1 MAKQPSRDD
10 PSKPKAHGYA
20 YKKQFYQ
27 SSEVAADYDEHR
39 FRTPKRQRRNA
50 RKWNAIQK
58 ALALADGVKTDR
70 RSALRHRPFHRASWR
85 APGYQVVGSDI
96 SLEMMQQAAKLPS
109 VQHANIAGYVRAD
122 AEALPFR
129 SKSADCLMSIR
140 FLFHV
145 DPETRRRML
154 REFGRVSRRWVIAD
168 YRHKYSFRYGVWK
181 LSRMLGLT
189 RRPFERV
196 SVKSMKAEFED
207 AGLRVAKIIRGA
219 PLAFRQVGGAGRVRP
234 HRSRRASPIKLEGT
248 QYADLEVTEK
258 LGEGKRS
265 MVYRANW
272 RGREVGLK
280 VYKPAAIAN
289 HARKH
294 KLPLAEFEHRR
305 NKAFFE
311 ARGMSK
317 YVAEPLGSSSSPG
330 FQMSLQECLD
340 GEVYYFAQRDH
351 ADFISPRF
359 MDDLAELV
367 NLSHEAQLYDI
378 DLHAMNVMVDRQ
390 AGAPEAVRLQPDPV
404 HRAAAE
410 SLHRARA
417 QAGVVRARIARPAQA
432 GALPQLRA
440 RGAQAAQV
448 LQGEQHVPGLR
459 RAGSARALR
468 SAAGRCL
475 RA

>member
-27 SSEVAADYDEHR
+27 SADVAADYDEHR

-58 ALALADGVKTDR
+58 ALALTTGVTSIVDLPCGTGR
-70 RSALRHRPFHRASWR
+70 FTGNLARS
-85 APGYQVVGSDI
+85 GYEVVGSDI

-109 VQHANIAGYVRAD
+109 VQHENIKGYVRAD
-122 AEALPFR
+122 AEALPFGA
-129 SKSADCLMSIR
+129 KSVDCVMSIR

-145 DPETRRRML
+145 DAETRRRML
-154 REFGRVSRRWVIAD
+154 REFGRVSRRWIIAD

-181 LSRMLGLT
+181 ISRALGLT
-189 RRPFERV
+189 KRPFERV
-196 SVKSMKAEFED
+196 SVKSMKSEFED
-207 AGLRVAKIIRGA
+207 AGLRVAKIIPVRRGLSDKWVV
-219 PLAFRQVGGAGRVRP
+219 LAESGHVDP
-234 HRSRRASPIKLEGT
+234 ASLKIRLKDT
-248 QYADLEVTEK
+248 QYSDLEVTDK

-265 MVYRANW
+265 VVYRARW

-280 VYKPAAIAN
+280 VYKPAAMAN

-305 NKAFFE
+305 NQAFFE
-311 ARGMSK
+311 ARGLSK
-317 YVAEPLGSSSSPG
+317 YIAEPLGFVVEPG

-359 MDDLAELV
+359 MQDLAELV
-367 NLSHEAQLYDI
+367 NLSHEAKLYDI
-378 DLHAMNVMVDRQ
+378 DLHAMNVMVDRK
-390 AGAPEAVRLQPDPV
+390 AGTPKLFDFNQIPFTERPQNPFIGFALKTGLLGRGSRDIRKLAHFENFDRVERKLLKFYAKTHTSEA
-404 HRAAAE
+404 
-410 SLHRARA
+410 
-417 QAGVVRARIARPAQA
+417 
-432 GALPQLRA
+432 
-440 RGAQAAQV
+440 
-448 LQGEQHVPGLR
+448 
-459 RAGSARALR
+459 
-468 SAAGRCL
+468 
-475 RA
+475 

>member
-10 PSKPKAHGYA
+10 PSKPKQHGYE

-50 RKWNAIQK
+50 RKWAAIQK
-58 ALALADGVKTDR
+58 ALASTSGVKTIVDLPCGTGR
-70 RSALRHRPFHRASWR
+70 FTGHLARA
-85 APGYQVVGSDI
+85 GYQVVGSDI
-96 SLEMMQQAAKLPS
+96 SIEMMQQAAKLPA

-122 AEALPFR
+122 AEALPFAA
-129 SKSADCLMSIR
+129 KSVDALMSIR

-168 YRHKYSFRYGVWK
+168 YRHKYSIRYGVWR
-181 LSRMLGLT
+181 LSRALGLT
-189 RRPFERV
+189 KRPFERV

-207 AGLRVAKIIRGA
+207 AGLRVLEIIPVRRGLSDKWVV
-219 PLAFRQVGGAGRVRP
+219 LAESGHTDP
-234 HRSRRASPIKLEGT
+234 ESLKLRLKDT
-248 QYADLEVTEK
+248 HYADVEVTDK

-265 MVYRANW
+265 VVYRAHW
-272 RGREVGLK
+272 RGREVSVK
-280 VYKPAAIAN
+280 VYKPAAIAR

-311 ARGMSK
+311 APGMARF
-317 YVAEPLGSSSSPG
+317 VAEPLGFIVEPG

-340 GEVYYFAQRDH
+340 GEVYYFAKRER
-351 ADFISPRF
+351 APFISPRF
-359 MDDLAELV
+359 IDDLAELV
-367 NLSHEAQLYDI
+367 RLSHEAGLYDI

-390 AGAPEAVRLQPDPV
+390 TGGPKLFDFNQIPFTERPQNPLVGLALKLGLLGKGSRDLRKLARFNNFDRVERKLLKFYEARDGAG
-404 HRAAAE
+404 
-410 SLHRARA
+410 
-417 QAGVVRARIARPAQA
+417 
-432 GALPQLRA
+432 
-440 RGAQAAQV
+440 
-448 LQGEQHVPGLR
+448 
-459 RAGSARALR
+459 
-468 SAAGRCL
+468 
-475 RA
+475 

>member
-1 MAKQPSRDD
+1 MAKPSRDD

-39 FRTPKRQRRNA
+39 FRTPKRMRRNA
-50 RKWNAIQK
+50 RKWIAIQK
-58 ALALADGVKTDR
+58 ALAMAEGTKTVVDLPCGTGRFTGHLAN
-70 RSALRHRPFHRASWR
+70 A
-85 APGYQVVGSDI
+85 GYQVVGSDI
-96 SLEMMQQAAKLPS
+96 SIEMMHQAAKQLS
-109 VQHANIAGYVRAD
+109 QGNIAGYVRAD

-145 DPETRRRML
+145 DPDTRRRML
-154 REFGRVSRRWVIAD
+154 REFGRVSRRWIIAD

-181 LSRMLGLT
+181 LSRLLGLT

-196 SVKSMKAEFED
+196 SVKSMKSEFED
-207 AGLRVAKIIRGA
+207 AGLRVVKIFAVRRWLSDKWVV
-219 PLAFRQVGGAGRVRP
+219 LAESGHTDPDGIA
-234 HRSRRASPIKLEGT
+234 IKLKGT
-248 QYADLEVTEK
+248 QYADLQVTEK

-265 MVYRANW
+265 MVYRAKW

-280 VYKPAAIAN
+280 VYKPAAMAN

-294 KLPLAEFEHRR
+294 KLPLAEFEYRR
-305 NKAFFE
+305 NKAFFD

-317 YVAEPLGSSSSPG
+317 YVAEPLGFIVEPG
-330 FQMSLQECLD
+330 FQMSVQECVE

-359 MDDLAELV
+359 MEDLADIV
-367 NLSHEAQLYDI
+367 SLSHEAQLYDI

-390 AGAPEAVRLQPDPV
+390 KGTPKLFDFNQIPFTERPQNPFVGLALKLGLLGRGSRDLRKLARFQNYERVERKLLKFYE
-404 HRAAAE
+404 E
-410 SLHRARA
+410 SST
-417 QAGVVRARIARPAQA
+417 
-432 GALPQLRA
+432 
-440 RGAQAAQV
+440 
-448 LQGEQHVPGLR
+448 PG
-459 RAGSARALR
+459 G
-468 SAAGRCL
+468 
-475 RA
+475 